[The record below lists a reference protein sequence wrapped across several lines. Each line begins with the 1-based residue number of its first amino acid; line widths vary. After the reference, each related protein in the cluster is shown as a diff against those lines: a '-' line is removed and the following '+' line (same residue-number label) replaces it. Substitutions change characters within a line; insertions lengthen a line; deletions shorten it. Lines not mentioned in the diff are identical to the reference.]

1 MATAQA
7 TLMGFNDYQGQ
18 LAAVNVA
25 ILAGNWAAAYKSLA
39 MAQVVLAGMPQETI
53 AGQKTTRFRLIKEL
67 DGLRESIS
75 GAQIAS
81 ATNGAGTGIGH
92 FEYARTT

>member
-25 ILAGNWAAAYKSLA
+25 ILAGNWGGAYKGVA
-39 MAQVVLAGMPQETI
+39 MAQVILAGMPEEAIT
-53 AGQKTTRFRLIKEL
+53 GQKTTKFRMIKEL
-67 DGLRESIS
+67 ADLRDSIS
-75 GAQIAS
+75 SAQIAS
-81 ATNGAGTGIGH
+81 ATGGAGTGIGH
-92 FEYARTT
+92 FEFARAT